1 MTRTVGLRA
10 ALTGV
15 EQSDPVPLPPM
26 RILVTGAAGMLGTDV
41 CKAAADA
48 GLEVLA
54 YDRARLDV
62 TDAAAVEAATRRARP
77 DVVINCAAWTDVD
90 GAEAS
95 PEAAL
100 SVNEGG
106 AANVARAAAGCEAWT
121 VHVSTDYV
129 FDGSKTE
136 PYLES
141 DPVAPM
147 SEYGRTKLAGEWAV
161 ARETPDRHTIVRS
174 SWLFGAVGRCFPKT
188 ILRLA
193 AERDELTVVADQIGC
208 PTFTPHLATA
218 LIDLGRSQELP
229 GVVHVAASGQCSWFE
244 FASEIVSA
252 AQLPAQ
258 IKPGATSEMAR
269 PAPRPAY
276 SVLRS
281 ERDAPVLPDWHQG
294 VDEFMALRVPAL

>member
-294 VDEFMALRVPAL
+294 VDEFMALRAPAL

>member
-229 GVVHVAASGQCSWFE
+229 GVVHGAASGQCSWFE

-294 VDEFMALRVPAL
+294 VDEFMALRAPAL

>member
-1 MTRTVGLRA
+1 
-10 ALTGV
+10 
-15 EQSDPVPLPPM
+15 M

-41 CKAAADA
+41 CNAATDA
-48 GLEVLA
+48 GLELLA

-62 TDAAAVEAATRRARP
+62 SDAAAVEAATRRAGP

-95 PEAAL
+95 PEDAL

-106 AANVARAAAGCEAWT
+106 AANVARAAAGCGAWT

-129 FDGSKTE
+129 FDGSKSD
-136 PYLES
+136 PWLES

-147 SEYGRTKLAGEWAV
+147 SEYGRTKLAGERAV
-161 ARETPDRHTIVRS
+161 AREAPDRHTIVRS

-193 AERDELTVVADQIGC
+193 ADRDQLTVVADQIGC
-208 PTFTPHLATA
+208 PTFTPHLAHA
-218 LIDLGRSQELP
+218 LIDLGRDQRLP
-229 GVVHVAASGQCSWFE
+229 GVVHVAADGQCSWFE
-244 FASEIVSA
+244 FASEIVAA
-252 AQLPAQ
+252 AQLPTR
-258 IKPGATSEMAR
+258 IKPGETSEMPR

-281 ERDAPVLPDWHQG
+281 ERPDAPTLPDWRRG
-294 VDEFMALRVPAL
+294 LSEFIALRVPVS

>member
-1 MTRTVGLRA
+1 
-10 ALTGV
+10 
-15 EQSDPVPLPPM
+15 M

-41 CKAAADA
+41 CKAATDA

-62 TDAAAVEAATRRARP
+62 TDAAAVEAATRRAGP

-95 PEAAL
+95 PEDAL

-106 AANVARAAAGCEAWT
+106 AANVARAAADCGAWT

-129 FDGSKTE
+129 FDGSKSE
-136 PYLES
+136 PWLES

-147 SEYGRTKLAGEWAV
+147 SEYGRTKLAGERAV
-161 ARETPDRHTIVRS
+161 AREALDRHTIVRS
-174 SWLFGAVGRCFPKT
+174 SWLFGAIGRCFPKT

-218 LIDLGRSQELP
+218 LIELGRSQQFP
-229 GVVHVAASGQCSWFE
+229 GVLHVAASGQCSWCE

-258 IKPGATSEMAR
+258 VKPGATSEMAR

-281 ERDAPVLPDWHQG
+281 ERGAPVLPDWHQG
-294 VDEFMALRVPAL
+294 LDEFMASRVPAS

>member
-1 MTRTVGLRA
+1 MTRTAGGRA
-10 ALTGV
+10 ALKGV
-15 EQSDPVPLPPM
+15 ERPDPVRLPPM

-41 CKAAADA
+41 CKAATDA

-62 TDAAAVEAATRRARP
+62 TDATAVETATRRAGP

-106 AANVARAAAGCEAWT
+106 AANVARAAAGCGAWT

-129 FDGSKTE
+129 FDGSKSE

-141 DPVAPM
+141 DPVVPM
-147 SEYGRTKLAGEWAV
+147 SEYGRTKLAGERAV
-161 ARETPDRHTIVRS
+161 AREAPDRHTIVRS

-208 PTFTPHLATA
+208 PTFTGHLATA
-218 LIDLGRSQELP
+218 LIDLGRSRQLP

-244 FASEIVSA
+244 FASGIVSA
-252 AQLPAQ
+252 AQLPVRM
-258 IKPGATSEMAR
+258 KPGATAEMAR

-281 ERDAPVLPDWHQG
+281 ERGAPVLPDWHQG
-294 VDEFMALRVPAL
+294 LDEFMALRVAVS